1 MQKINQNAGFGQNLK
16 RIRLERG
23 LSQKELVCKMQLLG
37 SAISRSG
44 YSMIELG
51 TRNIKVTDLV
61 ALQRVY
67 GVDFAEFFKGI
78 EPRERN

>member
-1 MQKINQNAGFGQNLK
+1 MQRVIQNIRFGQNLK
-16 RIRLERG
+16 RIRLERE
-23 LSQKELVCKMQLLG
+23 LSQDGLICKMQLLG

-44 YSMIELG
+44 YSRIELG

-78 EPRERN
+78 EPREQH

>member
-1 MQKINQNAGFGQNLK
+1 MQKLIQNSGFGQNLK
-16 RIRLERG
+16 RIRLKQG
-23 LSQKELVCKMQLLG
+23 FTQKELVGKMQLLG
-37 SAISRSG
+37 SVISRSG
-44 YSMIELG
+44 SSMIELG

-78 EPRERN
+78 EPREQH

>member
-1 MQKINQNAGFGQNLK
+1 MQKLIQNSGFGQNLK
-16 RIRLERG
+16 RIRLKQG
-23 LSQKELVCKMQLLG
+23 FTQKELVGKMQLLG
-37 SAISRSG
+37 SVISGSG

-78 EPRERN
+78 EPREQH